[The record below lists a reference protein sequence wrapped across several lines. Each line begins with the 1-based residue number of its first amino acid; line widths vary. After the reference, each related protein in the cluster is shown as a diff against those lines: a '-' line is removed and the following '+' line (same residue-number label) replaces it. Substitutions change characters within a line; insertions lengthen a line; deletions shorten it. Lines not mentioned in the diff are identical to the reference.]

1 MKDTKQQAK
10 WIRAFRWLHRKI
22 AIPTLIF
29 LLIIAITGLLLGI
42 KKQTGLQAP
51 TQKGV
56 SKNLSTWLPVDSLH
70 RLANAFLRDSIRK
83 DLSNDLDRIDIR
95 PEKGIVKF
103 VYVDHYW
110 SLQLDGTTG
119 KLLSIEKR
127 NSDLIENIHD
137 GSILDKLWGT
147 GEKAKI
153 IYTVGSGICLTLLI
167 VSGFWLWF
175 GPKRLRQTK
184 RKT

>member
-1 MKDTKQQAK
+1 
-10 WIRAFRWLHRKI
+10 
-22 AIPTLIF
+22 
-29 LLIIAITGLLLGI
+29 LLGI

-56 SKNLSTWLPVDSLH
+56 SKDLATWLPVDSLH
-70 RLANAFLRDSIRK
+70 RLANTFLRDSIRK

-147 GEKAKI
+147 GEMAKI
-153 IYTVGSGICLTLLI
+153 VYTVGSGICLTLLI
-167 VSGFWLWF
+167 MSGFWLWF

>member
-1 MKDTKQQAK
+1 MDQGFPVAAPEDCHSYPFIFTHHFPDGPIVGNQKTNRFASPYTK
-10 WIRAFRWLHRKI
+10 RSF
-22 AIPTLIF
+22 
-29 LLIIAITGLLLGI
+29 
-42 KKQTGLQAP
+42 
-51 TQKGV
+51 KG
-56 SKNLSTWLPVDSLH
+56 SCHWLPVDSLH
-70 RLANAFLRDSIRK
+70 RIANTFLRDSVRK
-83 DLSNDLDRIDIR
+83 DLPNDLDRIDIR

-137 GSILDKLWGT
+137 GSILDKMWGT
-147 GEKAKI
+147 GEMAKI

-167 VSGFWLWF
+167 MSGFWLWF
-175 GPKRLRQTK
+175 GPKRLRQSK
-184 RKT
+184 RKAEIKKAKVL